1 VAFGPAPG
9 KNAEC
14 RADGPR
20 HSPPPKKAIPAKRRR
35 FRVVKRRRL
44 SRCDLSAIN
53 KHRTEENIDR
63 PPRGSLRDPSAAVL
77 KTDSST
83 TKLTSAGIFSEC
95 GRPSWIISNSKV
107 IHLLM
112 AGSGQKAGL
121 THLNIQIDESESSF
135 CRRTHLPLDGFGKGT
150 WWNNGRD
157 NEADRMILH
166 SGISYDPVRGLCLG
180 DAAQGDDDFLRGIN
194 ATVHGD
200 HRRFVPLQGTDRI
213 SAARTVIFQFLTF
226 HDTIK
231 ISVSR

>member
-1 VAFGPAPG
+1 MAFGPAPG

-200 HRRFVPLQGTDRI
+200 HRRFVPLQGRI
-213 SAARTVIFQFLTF
+213 GFRQHVRLFFSF
-226 HDTIK
+226 
-231 ISVSR
+231 

>member
-1 VAFGPAPG
+1 
-9 KNAEC
+9 
-14 RADGPR
+14 
-20 HSPPPKKAIPAKRRR
+20 
-35 FRVVKRRRL
+35 
-44 SRCDLSAIN
+44 
-53 KHRTEENIDR
+53 
-63 PPRGSLRDPSAAVL
+63 
-77 KTDSST
+77 
-83 TKLTSAGIFSEC
+83 
-95 GRPSWIISNSKV
+95 
-107 IHLLM
+107 M